1 MDGAASEG
9 AAWSGRKRGITRRD
23 FSAQLW
29 RADVLH
35 LPSQPVLKDLLNRI
49 WLWERC
55 DKKDMTRM
63 SQSARDVKAGIPA
76 AVLLNSLIQLI
87 SSRLLLPKSILL
99 SPEGSD
105 PAQVAVDSEPSR
117 YWTSSGDGLHIAVD
131 VWARLRP
138 WCHALLSYIC
148 KDKGRCPINWK

>member
-1 MDGAASEG
+1 MQ
-9 AAWSGRKRGITRRD
+9 WT
-23 FSAQLW
+23 AQRQKEQLDLEENEALQDETSVPSFGEPTYGTTEW
-29 RADVLH
+29 LQ

-105 PAQVAVDSEPSR
+105 PAQVAVDSVLKR
-117 YWTSSGDGLHIAVD
+117 HWTLCGSCLHLAVD
-131 VWARLRP
+131 
-138 WCHALLSYIC
+138 
-148 KDKGRCPINWK
+148 